1 MKFQLPKNIISNSV
15 LKNVLYLVSLSLA
28 VSYIINEQ
36 SLALISLIL
45 IACGVYIMNKS
56 LVIALFVS
64 IIITNLLLAMNY
76 LKEFD
81 IVESNENINKPPKEE
96 QIKAKEEQIKAI
108 SREILSKIQNIYS
121 ELIKAIYA
129 VIAIGTIIQK
139 EEIQKYKDVNKDVNK
154 EVNKEINKEIN
165 KEVNLA
171 INTHIVPLIKEFQI
185 TLNAVKINTSLS
197 SIKND
202 TLPKTLSLAKLAKS
216 ASNKLLDIQEKMDE
230 NPNKNTEIYSKI
242 KEAKLKLYNIRYLA
256 EDSFYIAQ
264 TAQ

>member
-36 SLALISLIL
+36 SLALISLIV

-81 IVESNENINKPPKEE
+81 IVESNENINKPNSSL
-96 QIKAKEEQIKAI
+96 KEEQIKAI

-139 EEIQKYKDVNKDVNK
+139 EEIQKYEDVNKDVNK

>member
-36 SLALISLIL
+36 SLALISLIV

-81 IVESNENINKPPKEE
+81 IVESNENINKPL
-96 QIKAKEEQIKAI
+96 KEEQIKAI
-108 SREILSKIQNIYS
+108 VREILSKIQNIYS

-139 EEIQKYKDVNKDVNK
+139 EEIQKYEDVNKDVNK